1 MMQMLSGKTH
11 SLAYVTGCLGIVLCL
26 AVPVWAD
33 EAVHPEVGTHMKV
46 SGVVSQVKSGLVFAK
61 TPWGQVT
68 FTAGTAPKNIKVG
81 EEIEMMVSENN
92 VVIDVHRKGEPAHHH
107 RLVSGKLTYAAVD
120 RKEITLWTP
129 DGDKTFAVE
138 KGRSQL
144 SGIPEGTPISVELNE
159 AGKVIDIHKSR
170 VEVKIDANPKTKPGY
185 HIQLA
190 GKVAKVGSGLV
201 IVQTAGAKYTLNAKT
216 APADIKVGDEL
227 SLWVNEN
234 NVVVD
239 HHRKGDKQHQ
249 HRYITGK
256 LAYASSDKNEIK
268 LWTPEG
274 EKTFD
279 VQTGRSKL
287 SVIEE
292 GMGITVE
299 LNEQG
304 KIVDIR
310 KAG

>member
-1 MMQMLSGKTH
+1 MRGVRRGFRSVTSVVSAMG
-11 SLAYVTGCLGIVLCL
+11 LAVCL
-26 AVPVWAD
+26 AAPLWAD
-33 EAVHPEVGTHMKV
+33 DAVHPEVGTHMKV
-46 SGVVSQVKSGLVFAK
+46 SGTVTKVKSGVVFVK

-68 FTAGTAPKNIKVG
+68 FSVGTAPKNIKVG
-81 EEIEMMVSENN
+81 EEIDMTVSENN

-107 RLVSGKLTYAAVD
+107 RHISGKLMYAAKD

-144 SGIPEGTPISVELNE
+144 SGIKEGTPISVELNE
-159 AGKVIDIHKSR
+159 AGKVIDIHKAR
-170 VEVKIDANPKTKPGY
+170 VDVKIDANPKTNPGY
-185 HIQLA
+185 HIQLT

-201 IVQTAGAKYTLNAKT
+201 IVQTPGAKYTVNAKT

-249 HRYITGK
+249 HRFITGK
-256 LAYASSDKNEIK
+256 LAYASADKKEIK

-299 LNEQG
+299 LNEEG
-304 KIVDIR
+304 KIIDIR

>member
-1 MMQMLSGKTH
+1 MRGLWNGIRPLAKVAGVMGLVACLS
-11 SLAYVTGCLGIVLCL
+11 SPVLAE
-26 AVPVWAD
+26 

-46 SGVVSQVKSGLVFAK
+46 SGVVTQVKSGIVFAK
-61 TPWGQVT
+61 TLWGQVT
-68 FTAGTAPKNIKVG
+68 FAAGTAPKDIKVG
-81 EEIEMMVSENN
+81 EELDMMVSENN
-92 VVIDVHRKGEPAHHH
+92 VVIDVHRKGEPAQHH
-107 RLVSGKLTYAAVD
+107 RHISGKLTYASAD

-129 DGDKTFAVE
+129 EGDKTFAVE

-144 SGIPEGTPISVELNE
+144 SGMKEGTPISVELNE
-159 AGKVIDIHKSR
+159 AGKVIDIHKAR
-170 VEVKIDANPKTKPGY
+170 IDVKIEANPKTKPGY

-190 GKVAKVGSGLV
+190 GKVSKIASGLV

-239 HHRKGDKQHQ
+239 HHRRGDKQHQ

-256 LAYASSDKNEIK
+256 LAYASADKNDIK

-292 GMGITVE
+292 GMAITVE
-299 LNEQG
+299 LNESG